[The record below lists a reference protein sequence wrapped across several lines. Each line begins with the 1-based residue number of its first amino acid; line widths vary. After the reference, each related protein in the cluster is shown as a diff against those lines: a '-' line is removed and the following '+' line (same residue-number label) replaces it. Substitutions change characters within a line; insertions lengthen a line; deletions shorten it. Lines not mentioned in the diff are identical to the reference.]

1 MNGFVQRIYEEINYL
16 TRKNWSLKDIG
27 IFWDKVDDYDD
38 INSKIYPYYKRFSN
52 SLEIFKES
60 KIKIKPKNCLDIQT
74 RTGNGS
80 IFWAKLFPKCQFYIC
95 DFSKVFL
102 KKSEINLKK
111 KKVKFQKQLV
121 QKFPLPFK
129 NNYFEFVI
137 TYETIEHVSAYKKFI
152 KEISRVTKKEGIVIL
167 TCPNTSWDLI
177 HSFTAIIGINHSEG
191 PHKFLKTKD
200 IETCLRKN
208 KFKILKYNT
217 TIFFPFNNKISIFFD
232 NIVTNIFPNWLK
244 KLIFLRHSYILKKIK

>member
-60 KIKIKPKNCLDIQT
+60 KIKIKPKKLFRYPNQ
-74 RTGNGS
+74 NWKWVN
-80 IFWAKLFPKCQFYIC
+80 FWAKLFPKCKFYIC

-137 TYETIEHVSAYKKFI
+137 I
-152 KEISRVTKKEGIVIL
+152 TKL
-167 TCPNTSWDLI
+167 
-177 HSFTAIIGINHSEG
+177 
-191 PHKFLKTKD
+191 
-200 IETCLRKN
+200 
-208 KFKILKYNT
+208 
-217 TIFFPFNNKISIFFD
+217 
-232 NIVTNIFPNWLK
+232 
-244 KLIFLRHSYILKKIK
+244 